1 MNNYTVDILTPYAI
15 IAKDVPAE
23 DLLVPTERGQINILK
38 DHTHIVTELSTGM
51 MSIFGGS
58 DDPDRFFSLT
68 SGICKV
74 LESKITI
81 LANVAEEAHE
91 IDKERAE
98 AALQNAQNKL
108 KSADGLSDDEITK
121 YRRKVERAQLRIQLS
136 EFTKNRNL

>member
-1 MNNYTVDILTPYAI
+1 MNNYTVDVLTPYAI
-15 IAKDVPAE
+15 VAKDIPAE

-38 DHTHIVTELSTGM
+38 DHTHLVTNLSTGM
-51 MSIFGGS
+51 MSVFGGA

-68 SGICKV
+68 TGICKI
-74 LESKITI
+74 LDNKITV

-98 AALQNAQNKL
+98 SALKKAQERL
-108 KSADGLSDDEITK
+108 KSADGLGDDEIEK

-136 EFTKNRNL
+136 EFSRNRNI